1 MAASSSNLFAQMPA
15 IMPAKDIAKAPK
27 IRKPTAMRGCGG
39 VIAVNA
45 DRFLEA
51 GHDEIGVAISVEV
64 SGAGVNSVSDDQDEC
79 PSKPVLQELLQGHF
93 CAAEQQAY
101 MGYGDF

>member
-1 MAASSSNLFAQMPA
+1 MSYCVLVLCRGTSLPA
-15 IMPAKDIAKAPK
+15 VWCSMLA
-27 IRKPTAMRGCGG
+27 
-39 VIAVNA
+39 
-45 DRFLEA
+45 
-51 GHDEIGVAISVEV
+51 EV
-64 SGAGVNSVSDDQDEC
+64 SGAGLNSVSDDQDEC